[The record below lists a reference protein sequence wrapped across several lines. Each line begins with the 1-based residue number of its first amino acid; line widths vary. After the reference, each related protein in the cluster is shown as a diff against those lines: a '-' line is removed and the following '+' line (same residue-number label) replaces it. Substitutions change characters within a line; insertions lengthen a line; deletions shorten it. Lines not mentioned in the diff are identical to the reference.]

1 MDNEAKRRIIVALD
15 FDRLDAACRMA
26 RLLTGHVG
34 MFKVGKQL
42 FTLAGPE
49 GLRQLS
55 ELGAKIF
62 LDLKYHDIPNTVAG
76 AVRAAVE
83 LPGVELLNVH
93 SLGGRAMME
102 AAVAAMPRGPRRPRL
117 LAVTILTSL
126 DGHALREVGIQGTPH
141 ERAVKLAKLARACGI
156 DGVVASPH
164 ELRAIRK
171 ACGPKFLLVP
181 QGIRPAGSAVH
192 DQKRFATPAKAI
204 RDGADYVGV
213 GRAITQAADPLAAA
227 EAVAREVAEALK
239 SIKESTG

>member
-1 MDNEAKRRIIVALD
+1 
-15 FDRLDAACRMA
+15 MA

>member
-15 FDRLDAACRMA
+15 FDRLDAACHMA

-42 FTLAGPE
+42 FTLSGPE

-93 SLGGRAMME
+93 ALGGRAMME
-102 AAVAAMPRGPRRPRL
+102 AAVGAMPRGPNRPRL

-126 DGHALREVGIQGTPH
+126 DGRALREVGIQGTPH
-141 ERAVKLAKLARACGI
+141 DRAVKLAKLALACGI

-181 QGIRPAGSAVH
+181 QGIRPAGSDVH
-192 DQKRFATPAKAI
+192 DQKRFATPAEAI
-204 RDGADYVGV
+204 RDGANYVGV
-213 GRAITQAADPLAAA
+213 GRAITQAADPVAAA
-227 EAVAREVAEALK
+227 EAIASEIARALRHK
-239 SIKESTG
+239 N